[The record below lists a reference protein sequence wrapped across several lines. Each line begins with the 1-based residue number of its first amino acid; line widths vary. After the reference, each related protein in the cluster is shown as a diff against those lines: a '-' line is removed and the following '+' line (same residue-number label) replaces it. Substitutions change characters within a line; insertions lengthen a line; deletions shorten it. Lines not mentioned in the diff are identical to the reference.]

1 MELPHRQRLILRL
14 LHNLPFSR
22 PFVIDAAK
30 VEDAVD
36 DDPVQFTFVVVIGEL
51 FRIGAYG
58 IEADEEVT
66 AKAVAFTVVESDDI
80 CVIIVLQILAV
91 HLEYL
96 LVRAEDVGDFT
107 DSFSV
112 SGGYGFYPFRGFTLL
127 DGWHFHAVCLIT
139 NHFIYN
145 FTIYD

>member
-1 MELPHRQRLILRL
+1 MPWMMT
-14 LHNLPFSR
+14 
-22 PFVIDAAK
+22 
-30 VEDAVD
+30 
-36 DDPVQFTFVVVIGEL
+36 PVQFTFVVVIGEL

-91 HLEYL
+91 HFEYL
-96 LVRAEDVGDFT
+96 LVRAEDIGYFT

-112 SGGYGFYPFRGFTLL
+112 SGGYGILSIPLFHVL
-127 DGWHFHAVCLIT
+127 DGGHFNAVCLIT

>member
-1 MELPHRQRLILRL
+1 MVKSALYQDRVFILWNYRIASAL
-14 LHNLPFSR
+14 FSASSIISR
-22 PFVIDAAK
+22 SPGPFVIDSAK

-91 HLEYL
+91 HFEYL
-96 LVRAEDVGDFT
+96 LVRAEDIGYFT
-107 DSFSV
+107 DSF
-112 SGGYGFYPFRGFTLL
+112 FP
-127 DGWHFHAVCLIT
+127 
-139 NHFIYN
+139 
-145 FTIYD
+145 

>member
-1 MELPHRQRLILRL
+1 M
-14 LHNLPFSR
+14 
-22 PFVIDAAK
+22 
-30 VEDAVD
+30 D

-91 HLEYL
+91 YLEDL
-96 LVRAEDVGDFT
+96 FVRAEDVGDFT
-107 DSFSV
+107 DSFFG
-112 SGGYGFYPFRGFTLL
+112 SGGYGFFSFPGFTPL
-127 DGWHFHAVCLIT
+127 V
-139 NHFIYN
+139 
-145 FTIYD
+145 

>member
-1 MELPHRQRLILRL
+1 M
-14 LHNLPFSR
+14 
-22 PFVIDAAK
+22 
-30 VEDAVD
+30 D

-91 HLEYL
+91 HFEYL

-112 SGGYGFYPFRGFTLL
+112 SGGYGSVSYTHLDVYKRQELAYKIVTNDTYPSWGYMIKKGATTICVSTN
-127 DGWHFHAVCLIT
+127 AIT
-139 NHFIYN
+139 SFIVALP
-145 FTIYD
+145 

>member
-1 MELPHRQRLILRL
+1 M
-14 LHNLPFSR
+14 
-22 PFVIDAAK
+22 
-30 VEDAVD
+30 D
-36 DDPVQFTFVVVIGEL
+36 DDPVQFTFVVVVGEL

-58 IEADEEVT
+58 IKADEEVT

-91 HLEYL
+91 HFEYF
-96 LVRAEDVGDFT
+96 LVRAEDIGDFT

-127 DGWHFHAVCLIT
+127 DGCLLYT
-139 NHFIYN
+139 SPSPR
-145 FTIYD
+145 D

>member
-1 MELPHRQRLILRL
+1 
-14 LHNLPFSR
+14 
-22 PFVIDAAK
+22 

-91 HLEYL
+91 HFEYL
-96 LVRAEDVGDFT
+96 LVRAEDVT
-107 DSFSV
+107 DIACLLPVGLGYRLDPSADRFFLDCRELEGISTPSV
-112 SGGYGFYPFRGFTLL
+112 
-127 DGWHFHAVCLIT
+127 
-139 NHFIYN
+139 
-145 FTIYD
+145 

>member
-91 HLEYL
+91 HFEYL

-112 SGGYGFYPFRGFTLL
+112 SGGYGLL
-127 DGWHFHAVCLIT
+127 SIPWFHAS
-139 NHFIYN
+139 
-145 FTIYD
+145 